1 MSVTRNE
8 VEYIAELARL
18 KFSDDE
24 LESLTLDM
32 NRILDYMDKLNELD
46 TENVE
51 PLSHPLEL
59 ENVFREDKIGK
70 SISTEDAL
78 KNSSSKSDK
87 YFTVPKV
94 IKVNSK

>member
-1 MSVTRNE
+1 MSVTRKE

-18 KFSDDE
+18 KFSEDE
-24 LESLTLDM
+24 LESLTSDM

-46 TENVE
+46 TESVK
-51 PLSHPLEL
+51 PLSHPLDI
-59 ENVFREDKIGK
+59 ENVFREDKVGE
-70 SISTEDAL
+70 SISTEEAL

>member
-1 MSVTRNE
+1 MSVSRKE

-18 KFSDDE
+18 KFSEDE
-24 LESLTLDM
+24 LESLTSDM
-32 NRILDYMDKLNELD
+32 NKILDYMDKLNELD

-51 PLSHPLEL
+51 LLSHPLDI
-59 ENVFREDKIGK
+59 ENVFREDKVSK
-70 SISTEDAL
+70 SISTEEAL